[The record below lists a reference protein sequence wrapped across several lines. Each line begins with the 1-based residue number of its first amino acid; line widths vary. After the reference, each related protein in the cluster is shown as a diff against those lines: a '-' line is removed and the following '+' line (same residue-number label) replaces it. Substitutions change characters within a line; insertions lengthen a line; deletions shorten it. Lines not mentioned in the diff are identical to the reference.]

1 MKKRRSSRRKRKA
14 IQESIVAPLGIG
26 VALNMTPDEM
36 MDEFF
41 ANSMWVSVFCAYRS
55 KHMSSELFNNDVSFL
70 EYEYN
75 ERSWML
81 IVRQ

>member
-55 KHMSSELFNNDVSFL
+55 KHMSYELFNNDVSFL